1 MRILLTGSGG
11 GGHLIP
17 LIAVVKELK
26 KLASEL
32 NLIDLEYVYV
42 GPKIETNFSRQL
54 LLNEDIKIKA
64 IMAFKLRRYFSIHN
78 FIDIIKIPIGL
89 IQSLIILFFYMPNI
103 VFSKGGYGTIPVVIV
118 SWLYRIPVIIHE
130 SDLIGGKANIFA
142 SRFAQ
147 KILVSFSRSLKYF
160 PPIKTALVGNPVR
173 LDLTTGS
180 KENGRKY
187 FQINSQK
194 PIILVMGGSTGAQ
207 KINDLILNSLAEL
220 TKKYEIIHLTGENN
234 YQKIIKEIEVEIP
247 GDLREF
253 YHPYPSLGAEMK
265 DAYALA
271 DLIISRSG
279 ASAIFEIALVGKP
292 SILIPIGNSANN
304 HQREDAY
311 EFEKFGGT
319 KVIEENNLT
328 FHILITSISEI
339 LDNQSTYAQM
349 SQAAKSF
356 ATPESARIIAIEILK
371 SAGIIV

>member
-11 GGHLIP
+11 GGHLVP

-26 KLASEL
+26 KLALEL
-32 NLIDLEYVYV
+32 NLIDLEYLYV
-42 GPKIETNFSRQL
+42 GPKIEADFSRQL
-54 LLNEDIKIKA
+54 ILNEAIKIKA

-89 IQSLIILFFYMPNI
+89 IQSLVILFFYMPNI

-130 SDLIGGKANIFA
+130 SDLISGKANIFA

-147 KILVSFSRSLKYF
+147 KILVSFSQSLKYF
-160 PPIKTALVGNPVR
+160 PSTKTALVGNPVR
-173 LDLTTGS
+173 LELATGS
-180 KENGRKY
+180 KEIGRKY
-187 FQINSQK
+187 FKINSQK
-194 PIILVMGGSTGAQ
+194 PVILVMGGSIGAVM
-207 KINDLILNSLAEL
+207 INDVILNSLAEL
-220 TKKYEIIHLTGENN
+220 TRKYEIIHLTGENN

-247 GDLREF
+247 EDLKEF
-253 YHPYPSLGAEMK
+253 YHPYPSLGAEIK

-304 HQREDAY
+304 HQRENAY
-311 EFEKFGGT
+311 EFEKFEGT
-319 KVIEENNLT
+319 KVLEEDNLT
-328 FHILITSISEI
+328 AHILISSINNI
-339 LDNQSTYAQM
+339 LDNPLIYTKM

-356 ATPESARIIAIEILK
+356 SSPDSARIIAIEILK